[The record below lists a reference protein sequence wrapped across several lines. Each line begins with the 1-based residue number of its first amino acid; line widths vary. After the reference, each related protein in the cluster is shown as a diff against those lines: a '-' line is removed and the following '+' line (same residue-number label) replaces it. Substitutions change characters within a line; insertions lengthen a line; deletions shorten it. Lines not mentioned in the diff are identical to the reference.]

1 MRRRALKNPIPTSL
15 PTSPRKSHPHLEPLG
30 RQLASS
36 VCSTCGRRAHPSRT
50 RLTVAKLSARAA
62 IVPVEVLLYVLVLHL
77 GMSFVDRVILL
88 SAVTT
93 VVAIWVVE
101 PSTMRALQSWL
112 HAPAERLHRALSADV
127 SVWRLRVVMDDSPR
141 ALNLLTHRLATLADA
156 NILARHKHPGDG
168 QTFDEFLLVAS
179 SPVEE
184 RHILAAAR
192 AADATNPTVDRT
204 SRVALTDST
213 THSLDLAREVATNPS
228 ELPRAIAA
236 LLAATIV
243 TDQKTPT
250 TPAGADAQETL
261 RVPTPWGAPLVF
273 NRPGQPFTTAETARA
288 SRLADV
294 ARAAAACSPV
304 AESTGD
310 GPSDAPIAGP
320 DIDTP

>member
-1 MRRRALKNPIPTSL
+1 MRRRALKNPIPTS
-15 PTSPRKSHPHLEPLG
+15 PRRSHPHLEPLV

-36 VCSTCGRRAHPSRT
+36 VCSTCGRRAHPSRA

-62 IVPVEVLLYVLVLHL
+62 IVPVEVVLYVLVLHFE
-77 GMSFVDRVILL
+77 MSFVDRVMLL

-112 HAPAERLHRALSADV
+112 HAPAERLHRALSAEV
-127 SVWRLRVVMDDSPR
+127 SAWRLRVVLDDTPR

-156 NILARHKHPGDG
+156 TILARHQHPGDG
-168 QTFDEFLLVAS
+168 NTVEEFLLVAS
-179 SPVEE
+179 RRVEE

-192 AADATNPTVDRT
+192 AADGTNPTVDRT

-213 THSLDLAREVATNPS
+213 THSLDLAREVATDPA

-243 TDQKTPT
+243 TAQKTPT
-250 TPAGADAQETL
+250 TPAGAAARDTL

-273 NRPGQPFTTAETARA
+273 HRPGQPFTTAETARA
-288 SRLADV
+288 RRLADV
-294 ARAAAACSPV
+294 ARASAACSPV
-304 AESTGD
+304 TESTSD
-310 GPSDAPIAGP
+310 GPSDKP
-320 DIDTP
+320 TR